1 MPVDIV
7 SLAALSELTARP
19 PARSRE
25 DSCTEPEA
33 AALHPTRPR
42 ALRRPS
48 TPAERRWGS
57 LAAGSITAG
66 LVCGLLVPTA
76 SAQPSPSPAP
86 NRPAASS
93 DASVLQPASPIR
105 WAAAPVPARA
115 AARPG
120 IPTEAAPP
128 TRITAPTGTATSPV
142 RTAKAAAAAAT
153 ATAPAGTAQPVAGAA
168 RPSGWPLPAASGT
181 GRRIVYSERRAHLWV
196 VGADGTVLR
205 DYPVTGRVGRPGPGT
220 YRVYSTS
227 PTSVNPIARV
237 RFDLMV
243 RFARGITGAPIG
255 FHTIPR
261 WYDGRPLQSD
271 EQLGTAIGQG
281 GCVRQS
287 RDDAE
292 WLYAWAR
299 VGDAVVVVR

>member
-7 SLAALSELTARP
+7 SLSALSELTARP
-19 PARSRE
+19 SARSRE
-25 DSCTEPEA
+25 DSSTEPEA
-33 AALHPTRPR
+33 AAPHPTRPR

-76 SAQPSPSPAP
+76 AAQPSPSPAL

-142 RTAKAAAAAAT
+142 RTAKAAAAT
-153 ATAPAGTAQPVAGAA
+153 ATAPAGTTQPVAGVA

-196 VGADGTVLR
+196 VEADGTVLR

-287 RDDAE
+287 RADAE

>member
-25 DSCTEPEA
+25 DSCTEAEA
-33 AALHPTRPR
+33 AAPHPTRAR
-42 ALRRPS
+42 ASRRPS

-76 SAQPSPSPAP
+76 AARPSPSPAS

-93 DASVLQPASPIR
+93 DASVLQPASPVR
-105 WAAAPVPARA
+105 WAAAPVPSRA
-115 AARPG
+115 AAPPVSP
-120 IPTEAAPP
+120 IEKAPL
-128 TRITAPTGTATSPV
+128 TRVTAPTGTATSPV
-142 RTAKAAAAAAT
+142 RTVDAAAAA
-153 ATAPAGTAQPVAGAA
+153 ATAPAGTAQPVAGTA

-220 YRVYSTS
+220 YRVYSKS
-227 PTSVNPIARV
+227 PTSANPIARV

-243 RFARGITGAPIG
+243 RFAWGITGAPIG

-271 EQLGTAIGQG
+271 EQLGTAIGRG

-287 RDDAE
+287 QADAE
-292 WLYAWAR
+292 WLYAWAS